1 MIGLLGRKKGMA
13 AVFEDGRHT
22 AVTVLE
28 VGPCPVVQVKTSDRD
43 SYNAIQLA
51 FEPIRPKLVTKPRAG
66 HFGKSGVEP
75 HRVLSEFR
83 DFSGD
88 YKPGDILKVD
98 LFEPG
103 DTVHVTGVSKGRGF
117 TGVVKRYGFKTPNQT
132 HGTHESF
139 RGTGSIGA
147 GSSPA
152 RVWPGK
158 KMPGRMGGVRV
169 TTKNLKVLRVD
180 SENGLMVVK
189 GAVPGATG
197 GLIRIRKAGSET

>member
-1 MIGLLGRKKGMA
+1 MIGLLGRKKGMLS
-13 AVFEDGRHT
+13 VFENGRHI

-43 SYNAIQLA
+43 SYNALQLA
-51 FEPIRPKLVTKPRAG
+51 FEPIRQKLVTKPRSG
-66 HFGKSGVEP
+66 HFDKSGVKP

-83 DFSGD
+83 DFTGD
-88 YKPGDILKVD
+88 YNTGDVLKVD

-103 DTVHVTGVSKGRGF
+103 DTVHITGVSKGRGF

-139 RGTGSIGA
+139 RGTGSIGSA
-147 GSSPA
+147 SYPA

-158 KMPGRMGGVRV
+158 KMPGRMGGVNV
-169 TTKNLKVLRVD
+169 TVKNLKVVRVD
-180 SENGLMVVK
+180 SENGLLLIK
-189 GAVPGATG
+189 GAVPGASG
-197 GLIRIRKAGSET
+197 GLIRIRKADSKT